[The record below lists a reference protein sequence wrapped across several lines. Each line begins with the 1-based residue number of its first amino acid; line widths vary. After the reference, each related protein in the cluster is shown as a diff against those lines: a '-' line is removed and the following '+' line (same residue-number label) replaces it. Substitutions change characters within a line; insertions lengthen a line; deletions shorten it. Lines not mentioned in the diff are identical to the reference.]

1 MAYTTTSSHQRPTY
15 SGSSRDTYQ
24 YQKPTYSQQQP
35 SYSFAQER
43 HIYEEQPHYTNAQ
56 TISRQYPDG
65 DNRRNDRVQYH
76 VKVNV
81 TYSSGDGDFNRS
93 TSTTTKIANGHTSYQ
108 HEPYRSSSAGRD
120 KISCHNCDRNL
131 AGSRYILKDDRP
143 YCIKCY
149 EDRFANTCDEC
160 RRKIGTDS
168 KDLSYRDRHW
178 HEKCFFCSMCKT
190 PLVDKPFA
198 CINEKLYCGECYNQQ
213 FATRCDKC
221 HQIFRPG
228 TKKLEYR
235 GQQFHEHCFTCYS
248 CSQPIGTKSF
258 IPRDQ
263 KSYCIPCYEQH
274 FATKCTGC
282 LKVISQGG
290 VTYKDQPWHR
300 ECFTCT
306 NCKNSLASQRFTAR
320 DGHPYCSDC
329 FARLFAKRCFA
340 CAKPITGVGGTRYI
354 SFEDR
359 HWHNDCFVCQ
369 RCRSSLVGRGFL
381 TEGPNIICPDCGK
394 REPSYERD
402 NNDYATRHRT
412 VISYHHRTN

>member
-1 MAYTTTSSHQRPTY
+1 MAYTTTSSHQRTIY
-15 SGSSRDTYQ
+15 SDGSRDNFQ
-24 YQKPTYSQQQP
+24 YQRPTYSQQQP
-35 SYSFAQER
+35 SYSHAQER
-43 HIYEEQPHYTNAQ
+43 HIYDEQPYYINEQ
-56 TISRQYPDG
+56 TISGHNIDG
-65 DNRRNDRVQYH
+65 DNRRSGR
-76 VKVNV
+76 V
-81 TYSSGDGDFNRS
+81 TYNSGDGDFNRPTNTRITNGY
-93 TSTTTKIANGHTSYQ
+93 TSHQHDSYSGGADREKL
-108 HEPYRSSSAGRD
+108 HCY
-120 KISCHNCDRNL
+120 NCDRNL
-131 AGSRYILKDDRP
+131 SGSRYILKDERP

-149 EDRFANTCDEC
+149 EDRFSNTCDEC

-168 KDLSYRDRHW
+168 KDLSYKDRHW
-178 HEKCFFCSMCKT
+178 HEKCFFCSMCRT

-198 CINEKLYCGECYNQQ
+198 CVNEKLYCGECYNQQ

-228 TKKLEYR
+228 SKKLEYH

-274 FATKCTGC
+274 FATKCTRC
-282 LKVISQGG
+282 LKVINQGG
-290 VTYKDQPWHR
+290 VTYKNQPWHR

-306 NCKNSLASQRFTAR
+306 NCKNSLASQRFTSR
-320 DGHPYCSDC
+320 DDHPYCADC
-329 FARLFAKRCFA
+329 FGRLFAKKCFA
-340 CAKPITGVGGTRYI
+340 CTKPITGVGGTRYI

-369 RCRSSLVGRGFL
+369 RCRTSLVGRGFL
-381 TEGPNIICPDCGK
+381 TEGPNILCPDCGK
-394 REPSYERD
+394 REHYYERERE
-402 NNDYATRHRT
+402 NNDYTPALRT